1 MDSLLLVLRVLY
13 SHCNT
18 FAVHDIGFE
27 AQHGKHHQGGQHRS
41 EEIDKRHQDGIK
53 VAVVVALVVAGE
65 GNDATEPETQR
76 EKDLR
81 GCLTPDL
88 GLQHDLQLKT
98 NRFELSLSS
107 KHLLQYKWMCNDI
120 PNVTSQN
127 IPNDEASI
135 KHLQ

>member
-1 MDSLLLVLRVLY
+1 MWNKWTNGLVAVGVRVLY

-41 EEIDKRHQDGIK
+41 EEIDKRHQDGIE
-53 VAVVVALVVAGE
+53 VAVVVPLVVAGE

-98 NRFELSLSS
+98 EQADLN
-107 KHLLQYKWMCNDI
+107 
-120 PNVTSQN
+120 
-127 IPNDEASI
+127 
-135 KHLQ
+135 